1 MADTLPVSE
10 HTHTHAPRTGSE
22 ALYAFVQYLQHERR
36 MSEHTVDGYRRDVGN
51 FLGFLV
57 EHIGGEAH
65 VDDLVKLTPSDVR
78 AWLAYRR
85 ANYDLQA
92 TSISRALSAVRA
104 FYKFLDRQLNKPNAR
119 IQMVKAP
126 KRPQRLPRPVSQE
139 AAQNLLQE
147 VQDQDV
153 EPWIAARD
161 AAMIALMYGAGLRIS
176 EALSLTDAD
185 IPAKEILR
193 IQGKG
198 DKVRL
203 VPLIPVVRDALNDYF
218 EKRPFLRDE
227 EGPLFRGVKGKKL
240 NPRIIQKLVEN
251 LRIVMGLPDTAT
263 PHALRHSFATHLLA
277 NGADLRSIQTLLGH
291 ASLSSTQ
298 IYTGVEADRL
308 KAIHRAAHPRG

>member
-1 MADTLPVSE
+1 MADTLPTAE
-10 HTHTHAPRTGSE
+10 HSYTHAPRTGSE
-22 ALYAFVQYLQHERR
+22 ALYAFVEHLTHERR
-36 MSEHTVDGYRRDVGN
+36 MSEHTIDGYRRDVGN

-57 EHIGGEAH
+57 EHLGGEAH
-65 VDDLVKLTPSDVR
+65 VDDLTQLAPSDVR
-78 AWLAYRR
+78 AWLAFRR
-85 ANYDLQA
+85 ANDDLKA

-104 FYKFLDRQLNKPNAR
+104 FYKFLDRQLDKPNAR

-126 KRPQRLPRPVSQE
+126 KRPQRLPRPVTQDS
-139 AAQNLLQE
+139 AKNLLQE
-147 VQDQDV
+147 VKDQDV

-185 IPAKEILR
+185 IPAKEALR

-203 VPLIPVVRDALNDYF
+203 VPLIPAVRDALNDYF

-227 EGPLFRGVKGKKL
+227 DGPLFRGVKGKKL
-240 NPRIIQKLVEN
+240 NPRIIQKLIEN
-251 LRIVMGLPDTAT
+251 LRIVMGMPETAT

-308 KAIHRAAHPRG
+308 KAIHQAAHPRG

>member
-1 MADTLPVSE
+1 MDNTIST
-10 HTHTHAPRTGSE
+10 HTHTHAHAPNTASQ
-22 ALYAFVQYLQHERR
+22 ALYAFVEHLTHERR
-36 MSEHTVDGYRRDVGN
+36 MSEHTIDGYRRDVGN

-57 EHIGGEAH
+57 NHLGGEAH
-65 VDDLVKLTPSDVR
+65 VNDLVNLTPSDVR
-78 AWLAYRR
+78 AWLAFRR
-85 ANYDLQA
+85 ANDDLQA

-104 FYKFLDRQLNKPNAR
+104 FFKYLDHQLDKPNAR

-139 AAQNLLQE
+139 IAKNLLKE
-147 VQDQDV
+147 VENQDV

-161 AAMIALMYGAGLRIS
+161 AAMVALMYGAGLRIS

-185 IPAKEILR
+185 VPARDILR

-198 DKVRL
+198 NKVRL
-203 VPLIPVVRDALNDYF
+203 VPLIPAVRDALNVYY
-218 EKRPFLRDE
+218 EKRPFLSDE

-240 NPRIIQKLVEN
+240 NPRIIQKLIEK
-251 LRIVMGLPDTAT
+251 LRISMGLPDTAT

-308 KAIHRAAHPRG
+308 KAIHKAAHPRA

>member
-1 MADTLPVSE
+1 MDNTIST
-10 HTHTHAPRTGSE
+10 HTHTHSHAPNTASQ
-22 ALYAFVQYLQHERR
+22 ALYAFVEHLTHERR
-36 MSEHTVDGYRRDVGN
+36 MSEHTIDGYRRDVGN

-57 EHIGGEAH
+57 NHLGGEAH
-65 VDDLVKLTPSDVR
+65 VNDLVNLTPSDVR
-78 AWLAYRR
+78 AWLAFRR
-85 ANYDLQA
+85 ANDDLQA

-104 FYKFLDRQLNKPNAR
+104 FFKYLDRQLDKPNAR

-139 AAQNLLQE
+139 IARNLLKE
-147 VQDQDV
+147 VENQDI

-185 IPAKEILR
+185 IPARDILR

-198 DKVRL
+198 NKVRL
-203 VPLIPVVRDALNDYF
+203 VPLIPAVRDALNVYY

-240 NPRIIQKLVEN
+240 NPRIIQKLIEK
-251 LRIVMGLPDTAT
+251 LRISMGLPDTAT

-308 KAIHRAAHPRG
+308 KAIHKAAHPRA